1 MIHLNQLRSYLVMPK
16 IKTTEDITTEEN
28 KVEVVNE
35 EIKEVIQ
42 PKTESTKTKLVNRND
57 YDVFIKYRDQE
68 FCISPRGEVV
78 CNESEL
84 QEDLPNGVFK
94 LTIKG

>member
-1 MIHLNQLRSYLVMPK
+1 MQK
-16 IKTTEDITTEEN
+16 IKTTEDIATNEDQ
-28 KVEVVNE
+28 VSEVVVKE
-35 EIKEVIQ
+35 EIKEVIK
-42 PKTESTKTKLVNRND
+42 PTKEEVTKIKLVNRND

-78 CNESEL
+78 CNADEL

>member
-1 MIHLNQLRSYLVMPK
+1 MPK
-16 IKTTEDITTEEN
+16 IKTTEDITTNEDQIN
-28 KVEVVNE
+28 DVVIKE
-35 EIKEVIQ
+35 EIKEVIK
-42 PKTESTKTKLVNRND
+42 PTKEEITKIKLVNRND

-68 FCISPRGEVV
+68 FCISPRGDVI
-78 CNESEL
+78 CNADEL

>member
-1 MIHLNQLRSYLVMPK
+1 MPK
-16 IKTTEDITTEEN
+16 IKTNEDIATNED
-28 KVEVVNE
+28 KVEDVV
-35 EIKEVIQ
+35 IKEEFKEVVK
-42 PKTESTKTKLVNRND
+42 PSKEVTKIKLVNRND

-68 FCISPRGEVV
+68 FCISPRGEVI
-78 CNESEL
+78 CNETEL

>member
-1 MIHLNQLRSYLVMPK
+1 MPK
-16 IKTTEDITTEEN
+16 IKTTEDIATNEDQ
-28 KVEVVNE
+28 VSDVVAKE
-35 EIKEVIQ
+35 EIKEVIK
-42 PKTESTKTKLVNRND
+42 PTKEETTKIKLVNRND

-68 FCISPRGEVV
+68 FCISPRGEVI
-78 CNESEL
+78 CNADEL

>member
-1 MIHLNQLRSYLVMPK
+1 MPK
-16 IKTTEDITTEEN
+16 IKTNEDIATNED
-28 KVEVVNE
+28 KVEDVVIKE
-35 EIKEVIQ
+35 EFKEVIK
-42 PKTESTKTKLVNRND
+42 PSKEDVTKIKLVNRND

-68 FCISPRGEVV
+68 FCISPRGEVI
-78 CNESEL
+78 CNETEL

>member
-1 MIHLNQLRSYLVMPK
+1 MPK
-16 IKTTEDITTEEN
+16 IKTNEDIATNED
-28 KVEVVNE
+28 KVEDVV
-35 EIKEVIQ
+35 IKEEFKEVAK
-42 PKTESTKTKLVNRND
+42 PSKEVTKIKLVNRND

-68 FCISPRGEVV
+68 FCISPRGEVI
-78 CNESEL
+78 CNETEL

>member
-1 MIHLNQLRSYLVMPK
+1 MPK
-16 IKTTEDITTEEN
+16 IKTTEDIATNEDQ
-28 KVEVVNE
+28 VSEVVVKE
-35 EIKEVIQ
+35 EIKEVIK
-42 PKTESTKTKLVNRND
+42 PTKEETKIKLVNRND

-78 CNESEL
+78 CNETEL

>member
-1 MIHLNQLRSYLVMPK
+1 MPK
-16 IKTTEDITTEEN
+16 IKTTEDITTNEDQTTD
-28 KVEVVNE
+28 VVIKE
-35 EIKEVIQ
+35 EIKEVIK
-42 PKTESTKTKLVNRND
+42 PTKEEITKIKLVNRND

-68 FCISPRGEVV
+68 FCISPRGDVI
-78 CNESEL
+78 CNVDEL

>member
-1 MIHLNQLRSYLVMPK
+1 MPK
-16 IKTTEDITTEEN
+16 IKTTEDITTNEDQIN
-28 KVEVVNE
+28 DVVIKE
-35 EIKEVIQ
+35 EIKEVIK
-42 PKTESTKTKLVNRND
+42 PTKEEITKIKLVNRND

-68 FCISPRGEVV
+68 FCISPRGDVI
-78 CNESEL
+78 CNVDEL

>member
-1 MIHLNQLRSYLVMPK
+1 MPK
-16 IKTTEDITTEEN
+16 IKTTEDIATNEDQ
-28 KVEVVNE
+28 VSDVVAKE
-35 EIKEVIQ
+35 EIKEVIK
-42 PKTESTKTKLVNRND
+42 PTKEEITKIKLVNRND

-68 FCISPRGEVV
+68 FCISPRGDVI
-78 CNESEL
+78 CNADEL

>member
-1 MIHLNQLRSYLVMPK
+1 MPK
-16 IKTTEDITTEEN
+16 IKTTEDIATNEDQ
-28 KVEVVNE
+28 VSEVVVKE
-35 EIKEVIQ
+35 EIKEVIK
-42 PKTESTKTKLVNRND
+42 PKKEEVTKTKLVNRND

-78 CNESEL
+78 CNETEL

>member
-1 MIHLNQLRSYLVMPK
+1 MPK
-16 IKTTEDITTEEN
+16 IKTTEDITTNEDQ
-28 KVEVVNE
+28 VSEVVVKE
-35 EIKEVIQ
+35 EIKEVIK
-42 PKTESTKTKLVNRND
+42 PTKEEVTKTKLVNRND
-57 YDVFIKYRDQE
+57 YDVFIKYRDHE

-78 CNESEL
+78 CNADEL

>member
-1 MIHLNQLRSYLVMPK
+1 MPK
-16 IKTTEDITTEEN
+16 IKTTEDIATNEDQ
-28 KVEVVNE
+28 VSDVVAKE
-35 EIKEVIQ
+35 EIKEVIK
-42 PKTESTKTKLVNRND
+42 PTKEEITKIKLVNRND

-68 FCISPRGEVV
+68 FCISPRGDVV
-78 CNESEL
+78 CNADEL

>member
-1 MIHLNQLRSYLVMPK
+1 MPK
-16 IKTTEDITTEEN
+16 IKTTEDITTNEDQ
-28 KVEVVNE
+28 VSDVVIKE

-42 PKTESTKTKLVNRND
+42 PLEEVTKIKLVNRND

-78 CNESEL
+78 CDDKL
-84 QEDLPNGVFK
+84 QEDLPSGVFK
-94 LTIKG
+94 LNIER

>member
-1 MIHLNQLRSYLVMPK
+1 MPK
-16 IKTTEDITTEEN
+16 IKTTEDIATNEDQVSEA
-28 KVEVVNE
+28 VVKE
-35 EIKEVIQ
+35 EIKEVIK
-42 PKTESTKTKLVNRND
+42 PTKEEVTKIKLVNRND

-78 CNESEL
+78 CNETEL